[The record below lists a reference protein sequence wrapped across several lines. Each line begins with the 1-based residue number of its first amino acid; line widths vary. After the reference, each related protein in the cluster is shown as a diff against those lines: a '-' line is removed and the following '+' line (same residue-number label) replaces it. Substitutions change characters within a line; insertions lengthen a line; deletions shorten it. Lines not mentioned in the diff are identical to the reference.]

1 MGYDDDRERRRMNR
15 EDEYRRGDFDRFS
28 RGYRTTGWPG
38 ESSWG
43 YGREYDERFPPRYE
57 RPYEEVSET
66 FSPSERFE
74 DSGRPDRTGGAT
86 EFHPQIIHRHSHSP
100 YGPGSLGWQAEGG
113 FGQGSGYL
121 YGWSPGEQG
130 YENPTFRTPERWRS
144 APLGYGASYYGTSS
158 HLMDVPRGRERGAR
172 AARRDRRNRR
182 PGESQQ
188 AGGHAR
194 RRSRNPRT
202 ETPRR
207 RHRRSVSG
215 RPRGSQQPACPEG
228 LLLAALRNR
237 RGQPG
242 KSLAEG
248 VRSPLAG
255 SGLHLPLCVAKW
267 QDQSGS
273 IETSSN
279 CEDLTPLRIRAWT
292 RSRSSAQG
300 RRVSPARSSSEGG
313 ASPPSA
319 TIAGTSSTRS
329 TTSPRRCAGS
339 RRATSWTSPAY
350 RSACPMPIRPDSRR
364 SPITGASRRS
374 SG

>member
-1 MGYDDDRERRRMNR
+1 MGYNDDRERRRMNR

-158 HLMDVPRGRERGAR
+158 HLMDVPRGRFTGKGPKGYQRSDERIHEDVSEELAQH
-172 AARRDRRNRR
+172 
-182 PGESQQ
+182 GEIDATDVQVRVSKREVTLD
-188 AGGHAR
+188 GEV
-194 RRSRNPRT
+194 
-202 ETPRR
+202 ETREQKR
-207 RHRRSVSG
+207 LAEDIAE
-215 RPRGSQQPACPEG
+215 ACP
-228 LLLAALRNR
+228 
-237 RGQPG
+237 
-242 KSLAEG
+242 G
-248 VRSPLAG
+248 VREVHNN
-255 SGLHLPLCVAKW
+255 LHVRKGFFSRLF
-267 QDQSGS
+267 G
-273 IETSSN
+273 IE
-279 CEDLTPLRIRAWT
+279 EDNRERA
-292 RSRSSAQG
+292 
-300 RRVSPARSSSEGG
+300 
-313 ASPPSA
+313 
-319 TIAGTSSTRS
+319 
-329 TTSPRRCAGS
+329 
-339 RRATSWTSPAY
+339 
-350 RSACPMPIRPDSRR
+350 
-364 SPITGASRRS
+364 
-374 SG
+374 